1 MNRVTYKDIQK
12 NVLNR
17 INAKEWGPGNLI
29 PNEEILAHQLGCSR
43 ATVNRALRE
52 LAQAGVIDRK
62 RKGGT
67 RVSISPIRKALFD
80 IPIIRKEVENKGN
93 SYSFEVLSSKKS
105 ILNKT
110 DGLTMETIHRSNGS
124 PYVFEQRWVNLKIAS
139 GLAKLDLNSI
149 SINEWLVTNIPI
161 STGTISFSA
170 EHASEKE
177 RTLFNTHSNN
187 ALLII
192 NRQTFITRE
201 LVTKV
206 RLSYPPGHKI
216 ETTI

>member
-1 MNRVTYKDIQK
+1 MSRVTYQDIQK

-17 INAKEWGPGNLI
+17 INMKEWEPGDLI
-29 PNEEILAHQLGCSR
+29 PNEEILATQLGCAR

-80 IPIIRKEVENKGN
+80 IPIIRKEVENKGYI
-93 SYSFEVLSSKKS
+93 YSFKILSTKKS
-105 ILNKT
+105 ILNKI
-110 DGLTMETIHRSNGS
+110 DGLSVETVHKSNGV
-124 PYVFEQRWVNLKIAS
+124 PYAFEQRWVNLKIAP
-139 GLAKLDLNSI
+139 GIIKLDLNSI

-161 STGTISFSA
+161 STGTISFSSS
-170 EHASEKE
+170 HASEKE
-177 RTLFNTHSNN
+177 RTLFDTHSNN
-187 ALLII
+187 ALLIM
-192 NRQTFITRE
+192 NRETFITQE

>member
-1 MNRVTYKDIQK
+1 MTRVTYKDIQK
-12 NVLNR
+12 DVLNR
-17 INAKEWGPGNLI
+17 INAKEWEPGDLI
-29 PNEEILAHQLGCSR
+29 PNEEILANQLGCAR

-93 SYSFEVLSSKKS
+93 IYTFEILSSKKS

-110 DGLTMETIHRSNGS
+110 NGLSVETIHKSNGL

-139 GLAKLDLNSI
+139 GLSKLDLNSI
-149 SINEWLVTNIPI
+149 SINEWLVANIPI

-170 EHASEKE
+170 EHASKIEH
-177 RTLFNTHSNN
+177 RLFSTHSNR
-187 ALLII
+187 ALLIV
-192 NRQTFITRE
+192 NRKTFITQE
-201 LVTKV
+201 LITKV
-206 RLSYPPGHKI
+206 RFSYPPGHKI
-216 ETTI
+216 KTTI

>member
-93 SYSFEVLSSKKS
+93 SYSFE
-105 ILNKT
+105 IL
-110 DGLTMETIHRSNGS
+110 
-124 PYVFEQRWVNLKIAS
+124 
-139 GLAKLDLNSI
+139 
-149 SINEWLVTNIPI
+149 
-161 STGTISFSA
+161 
-170 EHASEKE
+170 
-177 RTLFNTHSNN
+177 
-187 ALLII
+187 
-192 NRQTFITRE
+192 
-201 LVTKV
+201 
-206 RLSYPPGHKI
+206 
-216 ETTI
+216 

>member
-1 MNRVTYKDIQK
+1 
-12 NVLNR
+12 
-17 INAKEWGPGNLI
+17 
-29 PNEEILAHQLGCSR
+29 
-43 ATVNRALRE
+43 
-52 LAQAGVIDRK
+52 
-62 RKGGT
+62 
-67 RVSISPIRKALFD
+67 
-80 IPIIRKEVENKGN
+80 
-93 SYSFEVLSSKKS
+93 
-105 ILNKT
+105 
-110 DGLTMETIHRSNGS
+110 METIHRSNGS

-177 RTLFNTHSNN
+177 RTLFNTHLNN

-192 NRQTFITRE
+192 NRQTFISRE

-206 RLSYPPGHKI
+206 RLSYPSGHKI